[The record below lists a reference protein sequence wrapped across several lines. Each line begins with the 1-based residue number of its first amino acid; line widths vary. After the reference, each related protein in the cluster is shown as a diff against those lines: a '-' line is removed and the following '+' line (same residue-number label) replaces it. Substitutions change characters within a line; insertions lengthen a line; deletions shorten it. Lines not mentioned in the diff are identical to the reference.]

1 MTPPKPPPR
10 ADHIERHA
18 EPDDTI
24 VALPVY
30 QPDVPGARPWS
41 RAELEELL
49 SEQTRLA
56 VQSVQEAAAAVGR
69 GAEALDRA
77 VAAARSAGASWADI
91 ARAVGISRQAA
102 QQRWTR

>member
-1 MTPPKPPPR
+1 MTEPR
-10 ADHIERHA
+10 VP

-24 VALPVY
+24 VALPVF
-30 QPDVPGARPWS
+30 QPEVPGARPWS

-56 VQSVQEAAAAVGR
+56 VQSVQEAAANLHRDGV
-69 GAEALDRA
+69 ALDRA

-91 ARAVGISRQAA
+91 GRAVGITRQSA
-102 QQRWTR
+102 QARWTR

>member
-1 MTPPKPPPR
+1 MPATDDGPQ
-10 ADHIERHA
+10 
-18 EPDDTI
+18 PDDPI
-24 VALPVY
+24 VALPVF
-30 QPDVPGARPWS
+30 QPAVPGARPWS

-56 VQSVQEAAAAVGR
+56 VQSVQEAAATLNRDAD
-69 GAEALDRA
+69 ALDRA
-77 VAAARSAGASWADI
+77 VASARSAGASWADI